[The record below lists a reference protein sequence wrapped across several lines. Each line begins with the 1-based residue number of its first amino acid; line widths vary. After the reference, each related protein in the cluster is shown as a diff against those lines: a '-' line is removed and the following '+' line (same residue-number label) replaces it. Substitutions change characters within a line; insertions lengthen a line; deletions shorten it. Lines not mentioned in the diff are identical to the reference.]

1 MSHDLEVMAQHMG
14 VIIDRSAA
22 GRVTVATRNKTY
34 SVDIGKSDI
43 TADDLRSAV
52 EAIKDQAVRQS

>member
-1 MSHDLEVMAQHMG
+1 MSPDLDVMAQHMS

-34 SVDIGKSDI
+34 SVDFYKPEIS
-43 TADDLRSAV
+43 ADDLRSAV
-52 EAIKDQAVRQS
+52 EALKDKALRHS